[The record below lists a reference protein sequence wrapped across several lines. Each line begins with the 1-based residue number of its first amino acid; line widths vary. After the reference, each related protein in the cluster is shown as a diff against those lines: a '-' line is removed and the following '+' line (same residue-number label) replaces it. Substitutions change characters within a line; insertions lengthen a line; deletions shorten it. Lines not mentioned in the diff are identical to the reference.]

1 MSNFALQIHA
11 SSKDKDSRKRAA
23 DHIWSAAD
31 DALLKSLVDKY
42 PNNWPLIAECYNA
55 SRLTTP
61 TDRRAP
67 SDCLER
73 WKGRWGSERK
83 PFTIEAAPVD
93 DHLVSESSGQMTTRG
108 VKRLASAS
116 ISSPANQGVVQSS
129 ESKKRRRHILLQ
141 ESMRR
146 AAKKRAEA
154 AQKVLSESLYCR
166 HDSSPRMT
174 NS

>member
-1 MSNFALQIHA
+1 M
-11 SSKDKDSRKRAA
+11 
-23 DHIWSAAD
+23 WSTAD

-55 SRLTTP
+55 SRLTAP
-61 TDRRAP
+61 TDRRTP

-83 PFTIEAAPVD
+83 PFATETTHSQVD
-93 DHLVSESSGQMTTRG
+93 DHVASGSGQMTTRG

-116 ISSPANQGVVQSS
+116 ISSPVNQGVVHSS
-129 ESKKRRRHILLQ
+129 ESKKKRRHILLQ

-146 AAKKRAEA
+146 AAKKRGEA
-154 AQKVLSESLYCR
+154 AQKALSK
-166 HDSSPRMT
+166 SPLPTRKILPLPTMT

>member
-11 SSKDKDSRKRAA
+11 SSKDKDARKRAA

-31 DALLKSLVDKY
+31 DVLLKSLVDKY

-55 SRLTTP
+55 SRLTAP
-61 TDRRAP
+61 TDRRSP

-83 PFTIEAAPVD
+83 PFAIETTHLPVD
-93 DHLVSESSGQMTTRG
+93 DHIVSSGQMTTRG

-116 ISSPANQGVVQSS
+116 ISSPGNQGVVHST

-154 AQKVLSESLYCR
+154 AQKALSESPLSTQNFRLYR
-166 HDSSPRMT
+166 P
-174 NS
+174 

>member
-1 MSNFALQIHA
+1 M
-11 SSKDKDSRKRAA
+11 
-23 DHIWSAAD
+23 WSTAD

-42 PNNWPLIAECYNA
+42 PNNWPLVAECYNA
-55 SRLTTP
+55 SRLTSS
-61 TDRRAP
+61 TDRRMP
-67 SDCLER
+67 SECLER

-83 PFTIEAAPVD
+83 PFAIETTHPPAD
-93 DHLVSESSGQMTTRG
+93 DHTASGSSGQMTTRG

-116 ISSPANQGVVQSS
+116 ISSPVNQGVVHSS

-154 AQKVLSESLYCR
+154 AQKALSESPLPTQNFAFTD
-166 HDSSPRMT
+166 HDQ
-174 NS
+174 